1 MPFRHRF
8 RPFQAAG
15 RLYLC
20 LAIKLS
26 ILQESLPTVFTAKWP
41 KDTAAMKI
49 SFRPNYR

>member
-1 MPFRHRF
+1 MPPGHRF

-15 RLYLC
+15 RLCLC

-41 KDTAAMKI
+41 KDTAATND
-49 SFRPNYR
+49 FFADNN